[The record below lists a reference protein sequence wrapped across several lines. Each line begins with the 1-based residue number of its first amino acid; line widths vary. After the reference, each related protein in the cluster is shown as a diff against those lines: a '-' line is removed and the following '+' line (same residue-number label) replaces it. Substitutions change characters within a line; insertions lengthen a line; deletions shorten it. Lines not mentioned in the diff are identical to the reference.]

1 MRVSLNDITIH
12 RGDTFT
18 MDKSFV
24 NVNNE
29 PYVVSSELRNPFVL
43 LTVSNSKYNQ
53 LERYLKNWWLDLQ
66 NYPRFIDTNV
76 VKAETDE
83 VAWTSWPVLPLSG
96 RPDLPDGYA
105 WGTSDL
111 PVSTHKTTG
120 GETLYYLNDAVF
132 YITMPTGERK
142 YGYPCATRT
151 STGTDTY
158 SYEFYSYYDYD
169 FRIVKAFLSED
180 TLTWIEKL
188 YTYSIFLMSGQTVRE
203 YLLQEVNKW
212 NIDNPNDQIAVTDSM
227 SNIDIYNILIGK
239 GVQLIDTI
247 DYYGEYSIID
257 TSVPLL
263 PSSKLMVLSTLNG
276 GSL

>member
-76 VKAETDE
+76 VKAETDG

-96 RPDLPDGYA
+96 RSDLPEGYA
-105 WGTSDL
+105 WDNTSDL

-132 YITMPTGERK
+132 YITTPTGERK

-151 STGTDTY
+151 STG
-158 SYEFYSYYDYD
+158 YEFYSYYDYD

-212 NIDNPNDQIAVTDSM
+212 NIDNTDDQITVTDSM